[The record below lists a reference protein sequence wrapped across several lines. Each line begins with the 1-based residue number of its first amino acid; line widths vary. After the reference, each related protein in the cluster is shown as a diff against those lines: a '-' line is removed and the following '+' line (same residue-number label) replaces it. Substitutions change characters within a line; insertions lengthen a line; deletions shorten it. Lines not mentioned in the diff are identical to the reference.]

1 MNGETLKSNE
11 NLYKRVRTKK
21 KNHIDI
27 VVGKKEKKEAKTI
40 KLFIKL
46 P

>member
-11 NLYKRVRTKK
+11 NLYKRVRTK